1 MSRARTVAVALFF
14 LGIGLRCDAADDLVF
29 RDGFERAAPA
39 LLYTDI
45 VSGPTSGGE
54 GGNGAY
60 LSLFGT
66 NFGNGVAGTDLK
78 VYVGSSEVAAYRTF
92 GASRG
97 RADIQ
102 QVTVQVGALGNQSAG
117 VPLPIKVVVDGTPS
131 NTDLA
136 FTINPGRMIFVDP
149 QHGDDATAVVGDIA
163 HPYRHVQNASDF
175 GAGAWGQV
183 RAGDFLVLRGGTY
196 TDVGYEQYFLRF
208 MIRASGVP
216 DRSSGTAPTGA
227 AGTGPITLMG
237 YPGETAYI
245 DADAATHP
253 GGALS
258 GLNGQNYPLAGKWI
272 VIADLKVEGGG
283 YDGPISQ
290 EIYGDH
296 WRIVNNELTAFS
308 GVTSGASPSRMA
320 GITGNGADSVWL
332 GNHIHDIQGSTNEAH
347 GIYVDGDGSYDIGYN
362 DIHDIHS
369 GKGIQLF
376 ANGGNGSD
384 AINHVRIHHNSVR
397 RVTQFGINIADGS
410 QDDIAIWNNLVTDA
424 ASGGLRSN
432 TNTLHGC
439 RVYNNTFYANNAAGS
454 EIYGVLMNDWT
465 FPSDALD
472 MRNNIFWARSG
483 TSYSGGS
490 VGFDGAIGTVRR
502 NLWYGGNDGHAFDAS
517 SLDGNPQLVAP
528 GTDFRIGNAA
538 SIAVDAGDAA
548 VATLVRDDY
557 DATRPR
563 PQGSAVDIGA
573 WEFQP

>member
-1 MSRARTVAVALFF
+1 MTRACIIASAL
-14 LGIGLRCDAADDLVF
+14 LLAGTAARCNAADDTVF
-29 RDGFERAAPA
+29 RDGFDRWAPV

-54 GGNGAY
+54 GGKGAY
-60 LSLFGT
+60 LSLFGR
-66 NFGNGVAGTDLK
+66 NFGNGVAGTNLK
-78 VYVGSSEVAAYRTF
+78 VYIGNSEVAGYRTF

-102 QVTVQVGALGNQSAG
+102 QVTVQLGALGNQGAG
-117 VPLPIKVVVDGTPS
+117 TPLPIRVVVDGAPS
-131 NTDLA
+131 NTDHA

-149 QHGDDATAVVGDIA
+149 QNGNDATAVVGDIG
-163 HPYRHVQNASDF
+163 HPYKHVQNASDF
-175 GAGAWGQV
+175 GASAWGQV

-208 MIRASGVP
+208 MIRVGGVP
-216 DRSSGTAPTGA
+216 DRSSGSAPTGTT
-227 AGTGPITLMG
+227 GTGPITVLG

-253 GGALS
+253 GGGLS
-258 GLNGQNYPLAGKWI
+258 GLNGENYPLAGKWI
-272 VIADLKVEGGG
+272 VIANLKVEGGG

-290 EIYGDH
+290 QIHGDN
-296 WRIVNNELTAFS
+296 WRIVNNELVAYT
-308 GVTSGASPSRMA
+308 GVTSGPSPSRMG
-320 GITGNGADSVWL
+320 GITGNGANSVWL

-384 AINHVRIHHNSVR
+384 VINHVRIHHNSVR
-397 RVTQFGINIADGS
+397 RVTQYGINIADGS

-424 ASGGLRSN
+424 ASGGLRFN

-439 RVYNNTFYANNAAGS
+439 RIYNNTFYANNTVGS
-454 EIYGVLMNDWT
+454 EIYGVLMNDWG

-472 MRNNIFWARSG
+472 LRNNIVWARSG
-483 TSYSGGS
+483 TAYTGGS
-490 VGFDGAIGTVRR
+490 VGFDGAIGTITR
-502 NLWYGGNDGHAFDAS
+502 NLWHGGNDGHAFDADP
-517 SLDGNPQLVAP
+517 LDGDPQLVAP
-528 GTDFRIGNAA
+528 GTDFHIGNAA
-538 SIAVDAGDAA
+538 SIAVDSGDPAA
-548 VATLVRDDY
+548 ATLVRDDY
-557 DATRPR
+557 DAARPR
-563 PQGSAVDIGA
+563 PQGSAIDIGA
-573 WEFQP
+573 WEL